1 MGYNVDDWN
10 SHNSPSRVARNWGEQ
25 PMPIQARHYANP
37 TYTYTAMMLFI
48 ALPGNTWVDVSGT
61 RSTINVVT
69 ILIRFMVD

>member
-1 MGYNVDDWN
+1 
-10 SHNSPSRVARNWGEQ
+10 
-25 PMPIQARHYANP
+25 
-37 TYTYTAMMLFI
+37 MMLFI